1 MGVAAL
7 ISLEGIHHSY
17 RVQRRPWSAPQVTV
31 GLDGVDLQLHADE
44 VLAVVGDSG
53 SGKSTLARVAAGL
66 LRPDRGRALYEGQDS
81 AGFDEARWK
90 QHRRFVQLVFQ
101 EAAAALDPLM
111 RVRDIIEQPLRVQGM
126 PASGAA
132 ERLAKE
138 VQLELSALERFAHQ
152 LSGGQK
158 RRVGLARA
166 LGLCPKVMVLD
177 EPLASLDASG
187 AAHILQLLSR
197 VRESQGLAML
207 WVTHDLRAVQS
218 FATRV
223 AVLERGRVV
232 EEGPVDR
239 VLGAPRHA
247 KTQDLLA
254 AMPPV
259 FARG

>member
-1 MGVAAL
+1 MGVAPL
-7 ISLEGIHHSY
+7 ISLRGVRHSY
-17 RVQRRPWSAPQVTV
+17 RVQRRPWSSAQVTV
-31 GLDGVDLQLHADE
+31 GLDGVDLEVHAHE

-66 LRPDRGRALYEGQDS
+66 LRPNQGRLLFEGQDS

-101 EAAAALDPLM
+101 EASAALDPRM
-111 RVRDIIEQPLRVQGM
+111 RIRDILEQPLLVQGM
-126 PASGAA
+126 PVSGVA
-132 ERLAKE
+132 ERLVQE
-138 VQLELSALERFAHQ
+138 VQLELPVLGRYKHQ

-166 LGLCPKVMVLD
+166 LGLRPRVMVLD

-197 VRESQGLAML
+197 LRDSQGLAML

-223 AVLERGRVV
+223 AVLDQGRVV
-232 EEGPVDR
+232 EEGPAER
-239 VLGAPRHA
+239 VLSAPVHA
-247 KTQDLLA
+247 KTQELVA

-259 FARG
+259 LARG